1 VESNALDRIPIC
13 GKVETISPWHI
24 KRASGRMRSMAKV
37 GILQAGNE
45 MLRMAAGPVP
55 QRLFGSPVLH
65 DLVSLMQTAMRD
77 APGVG
82 LAAPQ
87 IGVPLQVIVLE
98 DTERLMSALTPR
110 EKAERARIPIPFQ
123 VWINPSMRSL
133 SEEQA
138 EFYEGCLSIPGF
150 EAKVRRF
157 VHIEVT
163 GLDETGKPKGPTEM
177 RGWPAR
183 IIQHELDHLSGS
195 LYVDRMDSTTF
206 SSRMSRE
213 KAVLSDLLAALQM

>member
-1 VESNALDRIPIC
+1 
-13 GKVETISPWHI
+13 
-24 KRASGRMRSMAKV
+24 MAKV
-37 GILQAGNE
+37 GILQAGNK
-45 MLRMAAGPVP
+45 MLRMAADPVP
-55 QRLFGSPVLH
+55 QRLFASSALH
-65 DLVSLMQTAMRD
+65 DLISLMKTAMRD

-98 DTERLMSALTPR
+98 DTETLMRALTAR
-110 EKAERARIPIPFQ
+110 EKQERGRIPIPFQ

-157 VHIEVT
+157 VHIEVE
-163 GLDETGKPKGPTEM
+163 GLDEMGKPKGPTEM

-183 IIQHELDHLSGS
+183 IIQHELDHLKGS
-195 LYVDRMDSTTF
+195 LYVDRMDPTTF
-206 SSRMSRE
+206 STRMSRE
-213 KAVLSDLLAALQM
+213 NAVLSELLSALERDG